1 MDYIKDY
8 LNFLENNQR
17 YSPHTIHSYSIDLY
31 DFKAFIQNT
40 FDIDLINVKRIHIN
54 DWIMS
59 LTESDLKASTINRK
73 IVALSSFYNFLVNKN
88 IISQNPA
95 NNISKPKIPKRIPQ
109 YVKSKDLNVDILNED
124 FENNAASDFE
134 PMRNILIIEML
145 YQTGMRRSEL
155 VNLKNEDIDL
165 YRKTIKVLGKRNKE
179 RYIPFTDDF
188 KKLILNYLNIKSDFF
203 ANKQIDDNFF
213 LLKNG
218 KKLYDK
224 FVYRVVNSYLSDLNY
239 ISQKS
244 PHILR
249 HTFATHLL
257 QEGADLNAIKEL
269 LGHSSLASTQIY
281 AHSSIEH
288 IKEVYLKAH
297 PRS

>member
-59 LTESDLKASTINRK
+59 LSESGLKASTINRK

-88 IISQNPA
+88 IITKNPV

-109 YVKSKDLNVDILNED
+109 YVKSKDLNADILDED
-124 FENNAASDFE
+124 LGTNAASDFE

-188 KKLILNYLNIKSDFF
+188 KKLILDYINIKNDFF
-203 ANKQIDDNFF
+203 ANKQIDDSFF
-213 LLKNG
+213 VLKNG

-224 FVYRVVNSYLSDLNY
+224 FVYRVVNSYLSDINY

-257 QEGADLNAIKEL
+257 QQGADLNAIKEL

-288 IKEVYLKAH
+288 IKEVYSKAH

>member
-40 FDIDLINVKRIHIN
+40 FDIDLIDVKRIHIN

-59 LTESDLKASTINRK
+59 LSESGLKASTINRK

-88 IISQNPA
+88 FILKNPV

-109 YVKSKDLNVDILNED
+109 YVKSKDLNTDILNED
-124 FENNAASDFE
+124 LENNTTNDFE

-188 KKLILNYLNIKSDFF
+188 KKLILDYINIKKDFF
-203 ANKQIDDNFF
+203 ADKQIDDNFF

-224 FVYRVVNSYLSDLNY
+224 FVYRVVNSYLSDINY

-288 IKEVYLKAH
+288 IKQVYSKAH

>member
-1 MDYIKDY
+1 M
-8 LNFLENNQR
+8 NFLENNQR

-31 DFKAFIQNT
+31 DFKDFIQNT

-59 LTESDLKASTINRK
+59 LSESGLKASTINRK

-88 IISQNPA
+88 IITKNPV

-109 YVKSKDLNVDILNED
+109 YVKSKDLNTDILDED
-124 FENNAASDFE
+124 LETNAASDFE

-188 KKLILNYLNIKSDFF
+188 KKLILDYINIKNDFF
-203 ANKQIDDNFF
+203 ANKQIDDSFF
-213 LLKNG
+213 VLKNG

-224 FVYRVVNSYLSDLNY
+224 FVYRVVNSYLSDINY

-257 QEGADLNAIKEL
+257 QQGADLNAIKEL

-288 IKEVYLKAH
+288 IKEVYSKAH

>member
-17 YSPHTIHSYSIDLY
+17 YSPHTINSYSIDLY
-31 DFKAFIQNT
+31 DFKDFIQNT

-59 LTESDLKASTINRK
+59 LSESGLKASTINRK

-88 IISQNPA
+88 IITKNPV

-109 YVKSKDLNVDILNED
+109 YVKSKDLNTDILDED
-124 FENNAASDFE
+124 LETNAASDFE

-188 KKLILNYLNIKSDFF
+188 KKLILDYINIKNDFF
-203 ANKQIDDNFF
+203 ANKQIDDSFF
-213 LLKNG
+213 VLKNG

-224 FVYRVVNSYLSDLNY
+224 FVYRVVNSYLSDINY

-257 QEGADLNAIKEL
+257 QQGADLNAIKEL

-288 IKEVYLKAH
+288 IKEVYSKAH

>member
-31 DFKAFIQNT
+31 DFKDFIQNT

-59 LTESDLKASTINRK
+59 LSESGLKASTINRK
-73 IVALSSFYNFLVNKN
+73 IVALSSFYNFLINKN
-88 IISQNPA
+88 IITKNPV

-109 YVKSKDLNVDILNED
+109 YVKSKDLNADILDED
-124 FENNAASDFE
+124 LGTNAASDFE

-188 KKLILNYLNIKSDFF
+188 KKLILDYINIKNDFF
-203 ANKQIDDNFF
+203 ANKQIDDSFF
-213 LLKNG
+213 VLKNG

-224 FVYRVVNSYLSDLNY
+224 FVYRVVNSYLSDINY

-257 QEGADLNAIKEL
+257 QQGADLNAIKEL

-288 IKEVYLKAH
+288 IKEVYSKAH

>member
-31 DFKAFIQNT
+31 DFKDFIQNT

-59 LTESDLKASTINRK
+59 LSESGLKASTINRK
-73 IVALSSFYNFLVNKN
+73 IVALSSFYNFLINKN
-88 IISQNPA
+88 IITKNPV

-109 YVKSKDLNVDILNED
+109 YVKSKDLNADILNED
-124 FENNAASDFE
+124 LGTNAASDFE

-188 KKLILNYLNIKSDFF
+188 KKLILDYINIKNDFF
-203 ANKQIDDNFF
+203 ANKQIDDSFF
-213 LLKNG
+213 VLKNG

-224 FVYRVVNSYLSDLNY
+224 FVYRVVNSYLSDINY

-257 QEGADLNAIKEL
+257 QQGADLNAIKEL

-288 IKEVYLKAH
+288 IKEVYSKAH

>member
-31 DFKAFIQNT
+31 DFKDFIQNT

-59 LTESDLKASTINRK
+59 LSESGLKASTINRK

-88 IISQNPA
+88 IITKNPV

-109 YVKSKDLNVDILNED
+109 YVKSKDLNADILDED
-124 FENNAASDFE
+124 LGTNAASNFE

-188 KKLILNYLNIKSDFF
+188 KKLILDYINLKNDFF
-203 ANKQIDDNFF
+203 ANKQIDDSFF
-213 LLKNG
+213 VLKNG

-224 FVYRVVNSYLSDLNY
+224 FVYRVVNSYLSDINY

-257 QEGADLNAIKEL
+257 QQGADLNAIKEL

-288 IKEVYLKAH
+288 IKEVYSKAH

>member
-17 YSPHTIHSYSIDLY
+17 YSPHTIHSYSIDIY
-31 DFKAFIQNT
+31 DFKDFIQNT
-40 FDIDLINVKRIHIN
+40 FVIDLINVKRIHIN

-59 LTESDLKASTINRK
+59 LSESGLKASTINRK
-73 IVALSSFYNFLVNKN
+73 IVALSSFYNFLINKN
-88 IISQNPA
+88 IITKNPV

-109 YVKSKDLNVDILNED
+109 YVKSKDLNADILDED
-124 FENNAASDFE
+124 LGTNAASNFE

-188 KKLILNYLNIKSDFF
+188 KKLILDYINIKNDFF
-203 ANKQIDDNFF
+203 ANKQIDDSFF
-213 LLKNG
+213 VLKNG

-224 FVYRVVNSYLSDLNY
+224 FVYRVVNSYLSDINY

-257 QEGADLNAIKEL
+257 QQGADLNAIKEL

-288 IKEVYLKAH
+288 IKEVYSKAH

>member
-31 DFKAFIQNT
+31 DFKDFIQNT

-59 LTESDLKASTINRK
+59 LSESGLKASTINRK
-73 IVALSSFYNFLVNKN
+73 IVALSSFYNFLINKN
-88 IISQNPA
+88 IITKNPV

-109 YVKSKDLNVDILNED
+109 YVKSKDLNADILDED
-124 FENNAASDFE
+124 LGTNAASNFE

-188 KKLILNYLNIKSDFF
+188 KKLILDYINIKNDFF
-203 ANKQIDDNFF
+203 ANKQIDDSFF
-213 LLKNG
+213 VLKNG

-224 FVYRVVNSYLSDLNY
+224 FVYRVVNSYLSDINY

-257 QEGADLNAIKEL
+257 QQGADLNAIKEL

-288 IKEVYLKAH
+288 IKEVYSKAH

>member
-31 DFKAFIQNT
+31 DFKDFIQNT

-59 LTESDLKASTINRK
+59 LSESGLKASTINRK
-73 IVALSSFYNFLVNKN
+73 IVALSSFYNFLINKN
-88 IISQNPA
+88 IITKNPV

-109 YVKSKDLNVDILNED
+109 YVKSKDLNADILDED
-124 FENNAASDFE
+124 LETNAASDFE

-188 KKLILNYLNIKSDFF
+188 KKLILDYINIKNDFF
-203 ANKQIDDNFF
+203 ANKQIDDSFF
-213 LLKNG
+213 VLKNG

-224 FVYRVVNSYLSDLNY
+224 FVYRVVNSYLSDINY

-257 QEGADLNAIKEL
+257 QQGADLNAIKEL

-288 IKEVYLKAH
+288 IKEVYSKAH

>member
-31 DFKAFIQNT
+31 DFKDFIQNT

-59 LTESDLKASTINRK
+59 LSESGLKASTINRK

-88 IISQNPA
+88 IITKNPV

-109 YVKSKDLNVDILNED
+109 YVKSKDLNTDILDED
-124 FENNAASDFE
+124 LETNAASDFE

-188 KKLILNYLNIKSDFF
+188 KKLILDYINLKNDFF
-203 ANKQIDDNFF
+203 ANKQIDDSFF
-213 LLKNG
+213 VLKNG

-224 FVYRVVNSYLSDLNY
+224 FVYRVVNSYLSDINY

-257 QEGADLNAIKEL
+257 QQGADLNAIKEL

-288 IKEVYLKAH
+288 IKEVYSKAH

>member
-31 DFKAFIQNT
+31 DFKDFIQNT

-59 LTESDLKASTINRK
+59 LSESGLKASTINRK

-88 IISQNPA
+88 IITKNPV

-109 YVKSKDLNVDILNED
+109 YVKSKDLNTDILDED
-124 FENNAASDFE
+124 LETNAASDFE

-188 KKLILNYLNIKSDFF
+188 KKLILDYINIKNDFF
-203 ANKQIDDNFF
+203 ANKQIDDSFF
-213 LLKNG
+213 VLKNG

-224 FVYRVVNSYLSDLNY
+224 FVYRVVNSYLSDINY

>member
-31 DFKAFIQNT
+31 DFKDFIQNT

-59 LTESDLKASTINRK
+59 LSESGLKASTINRK

-88 IISQNPA
+88 IITKNPV

-109 YVKSKDLNVDILNED
+109 YVKSKDLNADILDED
-124 FENNAASDFE
+124 LGTNAASDFE

-188 KKLILNYLNIKSDFF
+188 KKLILDYINIKNDFF
-203 ANKQIDDNFF
+203 ANKQIDDSFF
-213 LLKNG
+213 VLKNG

-224 FVYRVVNSYLSDLNY
+224 FVYRVVNSYLSDINY

-257 QEGADLNAIKEL
+257 QQGADLNAIKEL

-288 IKEVYLKAH
+288 IKEVYSKAH

>member
-59 LTESDLKASTINRK
+59 LNESGLKASTINRK

-88 IISQNPA
+88 IIPQNPV

-109 YVKSKDLNVDILNED
+109 YVKSKDLNVDILNES

-188 KKLILNYLNIKSDFF
+188 KTLIHNYINIKNDFF
-203 ANKQIDDNFF
+203 ANKQINDNFF

-288 IKEVYLKAH
+288 IKEVYSKAH

>member
-31 DFKAFIQNT
+31 DFKDFIQNT

-59 LTESDLKASTINRK
+59 LSESGLKASTINRK

-88 IISQNPA
+88 IITKNPV

-109 YVKSKDLNVDILNED
+109 YVKSKDLNADILDED
-124 FENNAASDFE
+124 LETNAASDFE

-188 KKLILNYLNIKSDFF
+188 KKLILDYINIKNDFF
-203 ANKQIDDNFF
+203 ANKQIDDSFF
-213 LLKNG
+213 VLKNG

-224 FVYRVVNSYLSDLNY
+224 FVYRVVNSYLSDINY

-257 QEGADLNAIKEL
+257 QQGADLNAIKEL

-288 IKEVYLKAH
+288 IKEVYSKAH

>member
-17 YSPHTIHSYSIDLY
+17 YSPNTIHSYSIDLY

-54 DWIMS
+54 DWIMF
-59 LTESDLKASTINRK
+59 LNELGLKASTINRK

-88 IISQNPA
+88 IIPQNPV

-124 FENNAASDFE
+124 FENNATSDFE

-188 KKLILNYLNIKSDFF
+188 KKLILDYINIKSDFF

-288 IKEVYLKAH
+288 IKKVYSKAH

>member
-31 DFKAFIQNT
+31 DFKDFIQNT

-59 LTESDLKASTINRK
+59 LSESGLKASTINRK
-73 IVALSSFYNFLVNKN
+73 IVALSSFYNFLINKN
-88 IISQNPA
+88 IITKNPV

-109 YVKSKDLNVDILNED
+109 YVKSKDLNADILDED
-124 FENNAASDFE
+124 LGTNAASNYE

-188 KKLILNYLNIKSDFF
+188 KKLILDYINIKNDFF
-203 ANKQIDDNFF
+203 ANKQIDDSFF
-213 LLKNG
+213 VLKNG

-224 FVYRVVNSYLSDLNY
+224 FVYRVVNSYLSDINY

-257 QEGADLNAIKEL
+257 QQGADLNAIKEL

-288 IKEVYLKAH
+288 IKEVYSKAH

>member
-1 MDYIKDY
+1 MF
-8 LNFLENNQR
+8 LNELG
-17 YSPHTIHSYSIDLY
+17 
-31 DFKAFIQNT
+31 
-40 FDIDLINVKRIHIN
+40 
-54 DWIMS
+54 
-59 LTESDLKASTINRK
+59 LKASTINRK

-88 IISQNPA
+88 IIPQNPV

-124 FENNAASDFE
+124 FENNATSDFE

-188 KKLILNYLNIKSDFF
+188 KKLILDYINIKSDFF

-288 IKEVYLKAH
+288 IKKVYSKAH

>member
-31 DFKAFIQNT
+31 DFKDFIQNT

-59 LTESDLKASTINRK
+59 LSESGLKASTINRK

-88 IISQNPA
+88 IITKNPV

-109 YVKSKDLNVDILNED
+109 YVKSKDLNADILDED
-124 FENNAASDFE
+124 LGTNAASNFE

-188 KKLILNYLNIKSDFF
+188 KKLILDYINIKNDFF
-203 ANKQIDDNFF
+203 ANKQIDDSFF
-213 LLKNG
+213 VLKNG

-224 FVYRVVNSYLSDLNY
+224 FVYRVVNSYLSDINY

-257 QEGADLNAIKEL
+257 QQGADLNAIKEL

-288 IKEVYLKAH
+288 IKEVYSKAH

>member
-1 MDYIKDY
+1 
-8 LNFLENNQR
+8 
-17 YSPHTIHSYSIDLY
+17 
-31 DFKAFIQNT
+31 
-40 FDIDLINVKRIHIN
+40 
-54 DWIMS
+54 MS
-59 LTESDLKASTINRK
+59 LSESDLKASTINRK

-88 IISQNPA
+88 IIPQNPV

-124 FENNAASDFE
+124 FENNATSDFE
-134 PMRNILIIEML
+134 PIRNILIIEML

-188 KKLILNYLNIKSDFF
+188 KKLILDYINIKKDFF

-288 IKEVYLKAH
+288 IKKVYSKAH

>member
-59 LTESDLKASTINRK
+59 LSESGLKASTINRK
-73 IVALSSFYNFLVNKN
+73 IVALSSFYNFLINKN
-88 IISQNPA
+88 IITKNPV

-109 YVKSKDLNVDILNED
+109 YVKSKDLNADILDED
-124 FENNAASDFE
+124 LGTNAASNFE

-188 KKLILNYLNIKSDFF
+188 KKLILDYINIKNDFF
-203 ANKQIDDNFF
+203 ANKQIDDSFF
-213 LLKNG
+213 VLKNG

-224 FVYRVVNSYLSDLNY
+224 FVYRVVNSYLSDINY

-257 QEGADLNAIKEL
+257 QQGADLNAIKEL

-288 IKEVYLKAH
+288 IKEVYSKAH

>member
-1 MDYIKDY
+1 YIKDY

-31 DFKAFIQNT
+31 DFKDFIQNT

-59 LTESDLKASTINRK
+59 LSESGLKASTINRK

-88 IISQNPA
+88 IITKNPV

-109 YVKSKDLNVDILNED
+109 YVKSKDLNTDILDED
-124 FENNAASDFE
+124 LETNAASDFE

-188 KKLILNYLNIKSDFF
+188 KKLILDYINIKNDFF
-203 ANKQIDDNFF
+203 ANKQIDDSFF
-213 LLKNG
+213 VLKNG

-224 FVYRVVNSYLSDLNY
+224 FVYRVVNSYLSDINY

-257 QEGADLNAIKEL
+257 QQGADLNAIKEL

-288 IKEVYLKAH
+288 IKEVYSKAH

>member
-31 DFKAFIQNT
+31 DFKDFIQNT

-59 LTESDLKASTINRK
+59 LSESGLKASTINRK
-73 IVALSSFYNFLVNKN
+73 IVALSSFYNFLINKN
-88 IISQNPA
+88 IITKNPV

-109 YVKSKDLNVDILNED
+109 YVKSKDLNTDILDED
-124 FENNAASDFE
+124 LETNAASNFE

-188 KKLILNYLNIKSDFF
+188 KKLILDYINIKNDFF
-203 ANKQIDDNFF
+203 ANKQIDDSFF
-213 LLKNG
+213 VLKNG

-224 FVYRVVNSYLSDLNY
+224 FVYRVVNSYLSDINY

-257 QEGADLNAIKEL
+257 QQGADLNAIKEL

-288 IKEVYLKAH
+288 IKEVYSKAH

>member
-188 KKLILNYLNIKSDFF
+188 KKLILDYINIKNDFF
-203 ANKQIDDNFF
+203 ANKQIDDSFF
-213 LLKNG
+213 VLKNG

-224 FVYRVVNSYLSDLNY
+224 FVYRVVNSYLSDINY

-257 QEGADLNAIKEL
+257 QQGADLNAIKEL

-288 IKEVYLKAH
+288 IKEVYSKAH

>member
-31 DFKAFIQNT
+31 DFKDFIQNT

-59 LTESDLKASTINRK
+59 LSESGLKASTINRK

-88 IISQNPA
+88 IITKNPV

-109 YVKSKDLNVDILNED
+109 YVKSKDLNADILDED
-124 FENNAASDFE
+124 LETNAASDFE

-188 KKLILNYLNIKSDFF
+188 KKLILDYINLKNDFF
-203 ANKQIDDNFF
+203 ANKQIDDSFF
-213 LLKNG
+213 VLKNG

-224 FVYRVVNSYLSDLNY
+224 FVYRVVNSYLSDINY

-257 QEGADLNAIKEL
+257 QQGADLNAIKEL

-288 IKEVYLKAH
+288 IKEVYSKAH

>member
-17 YSPHTIHSYSIDLY
+17 YSPHTIHSYSIDIY
-31 DFKAFIQNT
+31 DFKDFIQNT
-40 FDIDLINVKRIHIN
+40 FVIDLINVKRIHIN

-59 LTESDLKASTINRK
+59 LSESGLKASTINRK
-73 IVALSSFYNFLVNKN
+73 IVALSSFYNFLINKN
-88 IISQNPA
+88 IITKNPV

-109 YVKSKDLNVDILNED
+109 YVKSKDLNTDILDED
-124 FENNAASDFE
+124 LETNAASDFE

-188 KKLILNYLNIKSDFF
+188 KKLILDYINIKNDFF
-203 ANKQIDDNFF
+203 ANKQIDDSFF
-213 LLKNG
+213 VLKNG

-224 FVYRVVNSYLSDLNY
+224 FVYRVVNSYLSDINY

-257 QEGADLNAIKEL
+257 QQGADLNAIKEL

-288 IKEVYLKAH
+288 IKEVYSKAH

>member
-17 YSPHTIHSYSIDLY
+17 YSPHTIRSYSIDLY
-31 DFKAFIQNT
+31 DFKDFIQNT

-59 LTESDLKASTINRK
+59 LSESGLKASTINRK

-88 IISQNPA
+88 IITKNPV

-109 YVKSKDLNVDILNED
+109 YVKSKDLNTDILDED
-124 FENNAASDFE
+124 LETNAASNFE

-188 KKLILNYLNIKSDFF
+188 KKLILDYINIKNDFF
-203 ANKQIDDNFF
+203 ANKQIDDSFF
-213 LLKNG
+213 VLKNG

-224 FVYRVVNSYLSDLNY
+224 FVYRVVNSYLSDINY

-257 QEGADLNAIKEL
+257 QQGADLNAIKEL

-288 IKEVYLKAH
+288 IKEVYSKAH

>member
-17 YSPHTIHSYSIDLY
+17 YSIHTIRSYSIDLNG
-31 DFKAFIQNT
+31 FEKFIKNN
-40 FDIDLINVKRIHIN
+40 FDIELDKAKRIHIN
-54 DWIMS
+54 DWIMYLS
-59 LTESDLKASTINRK
+59 ESGLKSSSINRK
-73 IVALSSFYNFLVNKN
+73 IVALSSFYSFLVNKN
-88 IISQNPA
+88 IISQNPV
-95 NNISKPKIPKRIPQ
+95 NNISKPKISKRIPQ
-109 YVKSKDLNVDILNED
+109 YVKSKDLNLELLNED
-124 FENNAASDFE
+124 IANDAIHDYE
-134 PMRNILIIEML
+134 PYRNILIIEML

-155 VNLKNEDIDL
+155 VNLKNEDIDIN
-165 YRKTIKVLGKRNKE
+165 RKTIKVLGKRNKQ
-179 RYIPFTDDF
+179 RYIPFSDNL
-188 KKLILNYLNIKSDFF
+188 KKVILEYIKLKNDFF
-203 ANKQIDDNFF
+203 SERKVDDYFF

-224 FVYRVVNSYLSDLNY
+224 FVYRIVNTYLSDINY
-239 ISQKS
+239 IYQKS

-288 IKEVYLKAH
+288 IKKVYSKAH

>member
-31 DFKAFIQNT
+31 DFKDFIQNT

-59 LTESDLKASTINRK
+59 LSESGLKASTINRK

-88 IISQNPA
+88 IITKNPV

-109 YVKSKDLNVDILNED
+109 YVKSKDLNTDILDED
-124 FENNAASDFE
+124 LETNAASNFE

-188 KKLILNYLNIKSDFF
+188 KKLILDYINIKNDFF
-203 ANKQIDDNFF
+203 ANKQIDDSFF
-213 LLKNG
+213 VLKNG

-224 FVYRVVNSYLSDLNY
+224 FVYRVVNSYLSDINY

-257 QEGADLNAIKEL
+257 QQGADLNAIKEL

-288 IKEVYLKAH
+288 IKEVYSKAH

>member
-1 MDYIKDY
+1 
-8 LNFLENNQR
+8 
-17 YSPHTIHSYSIDLY
+17 
-31 DFKAFIQNT
+31 QNT

-188 KKLILNYLNIKSDFF
+188 KKLILDYINIKNDFF
-203 ANKQIDDNFF
+203 ANKQIDDSFF
-213 LLKNG
+213 VLKNG

-224 FVYRVVNSYLSDLNY
+224 FVYRVVNSYLSDINY

-257 QEGADLNAIKEL
+257 QQGADLNAIKEL

>member
-17 YSPHTIHSYSIDLY
+17 YSPRTVYSYSIDLY

-54 DWIMS
+54 DWIMF
-59 LTESDLKASTINRK
+59 LNELGLKASTINRK

-88 IISQNPA
+88 IIPQNPD

-124 FENNAASDFE
+124 FENNATSDFE

-188 KKLILNYLNIKSDFF
+188 KKLILDYINIKSDFF

-288 IKEVYLKAH
+288 IKKVYSKAH

>member
-31 DFKAFIQNT
+31 DFKDFIQNT

-59 LTESDLKASTINRK
+59 LSESGLKASTINRK
-73 IVALSSFYNFLVNKN
+73 IVALSSFYNFLINKN
-88 IISQNPA
+88 IITKNPV

-109 YVKSKDLNVDILNED
+109 YVKSKDLNTDILDED
-124 FENNAASDFE
+124 LETNAASDFE

-188 KKLILNYLNIKSDFF
+188 KKLILDYINIKNDFF
-203 ANKQIDDNFF
+203 ANKQIDDSFF
-213 LLKNG
+213 VLKNG

-224 FVYRVVNSYLSDLNY
+224 FVYRVVNSYLSDINY

-257 QEGADLNAIKEL
+257 QQGADLNAIKEL

-288 IKEVYLKAH
+288 IKEVYSKAH

>member
-31 DFKAFIQNT
+31 DFKDFIQNT

-59 LTESDLKASTINRK
+59 LSESGLKASTINRK

-88 IISQNPA
+88 IITKNPV

-109 YVKSKDLNVDILNED
+109 YVKSKDLNTDILDED
-124 FENNAASDFE
+124 LETNAASDFE

-188 KKLILNYLNIKSDFF
+188 KKLILDYINIKNDFF
-203 ANKQIDDNFF
+203 ANKQIDDSFF
-213 LLKNG
+213 VLKNG

-224 FVYRVVNSYLSDLNY
+224 FVYRVVNSYLSDINY

-257 QEGADLNAIKEL
+257 QQGADLNAIKEL

-288 IKEVYLKAH
+288 IKEVYSKAH

>member
-17 YSPHTIHSYSIDLY
+17 YSPNTIHSYSIDLY

-54 DWIMS
+54 DWVMS
-59 LTESDLKASTINRK
+59 LSESDLKASTINRK

-88 IISQNPA
+88 IIPQNPV

-124 FENNAASDFE
+124 FENNATSDFE
-134 PMRNILIIEML
+134 PIRNILIIEML

-188 KKLILNYLNIKSDFF
+188 KKLILDYINIKSDFF

-288 IKEVYLKAH
+288 IKKVYSKAH

>member
-31 DFKAFIQNT
+31 DFKDFIQNT

-59 LTESDLKASTINRK
+59 LSESGLKASTINRK
-73 IVALSSFYNFLVNKN
+73 IVALSSFYNFLINKN
-88 IISQNPA
+88 IITKNPV

-109 YVKSKDLNVDILNED
+109 YVKSKDLNADILDED
-124 FENNAASDFE
+124 LGTNAASNFE

-188 KKLILNYLNIKSDFF
+188 KKLILDYINLKNDFF
-203 ANKQIDDNFF
+203 ANKQIDDSFF
-213 LLKNG
+213 VLKNG

-224 FVYRVVNSYLSDLNY
+224 FVYRVVNSYLSDINY

-257 QEGADLNAIKEL
+257 QQGADLNAIKEL

-288 IKEVYLKAH
+288 IKEVYSKAH